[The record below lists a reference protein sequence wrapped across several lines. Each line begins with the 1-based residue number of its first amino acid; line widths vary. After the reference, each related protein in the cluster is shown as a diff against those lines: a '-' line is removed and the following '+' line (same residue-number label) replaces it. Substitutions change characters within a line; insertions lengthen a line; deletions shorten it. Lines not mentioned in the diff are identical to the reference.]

1 MTLDRHSIDIIAERV
16 ETWVSTGDP
25 FSLRADDVLDLL
37 RDVRTLNDQHR
48 HDVALL
54 RRAREQ
60 LAAER
65 ERADQLANT
74 ILALTAQQRAEI
86 AEPVLADDA
95 ADLDPP

>member
-1 MTLDRHSIDIIAERV
+1 MMTLDRREIDQIAERV
-16 ETWVSTGDP
+16 ETWVATGDP

-65 ERADQLANT
+65 ERAEQLTNT
-74 ILALTAQQRAEI
+74 VLALTAHERAEL
-86 AEPVLADDA
+86 AEPAVVD
-95 ADLDPP
+95 DLDPP